1 MITVCICP
9 HLLSWG
15 TSYVVPRPGPEV
27 RKLFSCSTQLS
38 MKFVLFI
45 NLKILTKVLNFFHAQ
60 LSWASSAELSMKKVL
75 FFWYFYLY
83 DQVKFHAELSWAWK
97 KFYNFG
103 AWINYICIQSA
114 QCLCISQTFQTAW
127 MHWAGSG
134 KFVCATGNV
143 SLPWHLGFLGVWEH
157 FYNSTARKEEIYQGR
172 MNMCHWNTILR
183 LIFSNNLI
191 PYHI

>member
-1 MITVCICP
+1 MSLEMQSYGLWHGKKFFGAYFDHEGPKSACILVQSDQGLCCPLIKSSWTVEYNDTILYCWAHRFIGKSLIRLCTLLAKLDYNCLYMP
-9 HLLSWG
+9 HVLSWG

-83 DQVKFHAELSWAWK
+83 DQVKFHAQLSWAWK
-97 KFYNFG
+97 KV
-103 AWINYICIQSA
+103 
-114 QCLCISQTFQTAW
+114 L
-127 MHWAGSG
+127 
-134 KFVCATGNV
+134 
-143 SLPWHLGFLGVWEH
+143 
-157 FYNSTARKEEIYQGR
+157 
-172 MNMCHWNTILR
+172 
-183 LIFSNNLI
+183 
-191 PYHI
+191 